1 MQYPFFQTNTCTHMK
16 LLSIQ
21 KFPTLL
27 FLTLFSVA
35 LFNACDKN
43 DPEGPECTLPN
54 VSFSY
59 TTNIKPIIDR
69 YCLSCHSGSGP
80 GPHDYRTYEGLKPL
94 LDDGLVL
101 DRVVI
106 EKTMPQGGG
115 MSQAARDSIN
125 CWIQAGY
132 PK

>member
-1 MQYPFFQTNTCTHMK
+1 MK
-16 LLSIQ
+16 PSSIQ
-21 KFPTLL
+21 KRPLVLL
-27 FLTLFSVA
+27 LTILSVV
-35 LFNACDKN
+35 LYNACGKD
-43 DPEGPECTLPN
+43 DPEGPACTLPD

-59 TTNIKPIIDR
+59 NTNIKPIIDH

-80 GPHDYRTYEGLKPL
+80 GPHDYRTYEGLKAS
-94 LDDGLVL
+94 LDNGKVL
-101 DRVVI
+101 ERVVI

-125 CWIQAGY
+125 CWIQSGY

>member
-1 MQYPFFQTNTCTHMK
+1 MK

-21 KFPTLL
+21 KLPLL
-27 FLTLFSVA
+27 LLLTLFSVV
-35 LFNACDKN
+35 LFNACGKD
-43 DPEGPECTLPN
+43 DPEGPACTLPN

-59 TTNIKPIIDR
+59 TTNIKPIIDQ
-69 YCLSCHSGSGP
+69 YCISCHSGAGP
-80 GPHDYRTYEGLKPL
+80 GPNDYRTYEGIKPL
-94 LDDGLVL
+94 LDNGKVL
-101 DRVVI
+101 ERVVV

-125 CWIQAGY
+125 CWIQSGY